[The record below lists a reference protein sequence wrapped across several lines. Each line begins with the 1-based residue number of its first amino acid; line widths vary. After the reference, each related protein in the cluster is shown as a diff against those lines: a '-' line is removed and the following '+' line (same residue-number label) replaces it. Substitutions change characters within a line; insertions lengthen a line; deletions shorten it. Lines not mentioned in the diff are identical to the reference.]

1 MAQGYDA
8 HHTASYPKASEIAVS
23 APMECKICEMGCGA
37 RFLRPIPLNAKLGK
51 KWCDACLRLTMEQR
65 ERQFEEHRAA
75 TAKASRGL
83 L

>member
-1 MAQGYDA
+1 MNYGHATYHA
-8 HHTASYPKASEIAVS
+8 SSYPKASEVAVS
-23 APMECKICEMGCGA
+23 APMESKICEMGCGA

-75 TAKASRGL
+75 TAKASRGSL
-83 L
+83 